1 MKHILIHYKY
11 FDCRNA
17 DICLPAKFKLN
28 HEFYLHYFVCGGCCC
43 CTLTDMTS
51 RCPASLLKT
60 TPPPPRYPWVS
71 RGRHGPSLAKCRG
84 LVLDH
89 QVFKGQESKNVS
101 KLTKFKQKC
110 LFLGGFGALSPLY
123 FDGRAPNP

>member
-1 MKHILIHYKY
+1 MIS
-11 FDCRNA
+11 
-17 DICLPAKFKLN
+17 
-28 HEFYLHYFVCGGCCC
+28 CCP
-43 CTLTDMTS
+43 DS
-51 RCPASLLKT
+51 FIKT
-60 TPPPPRYPWVS
+60 TPPPPGYPWVS
-71 RGRHGPSLAKCRG
+71 RAQEGPPQQRIMG

-89 QVFKGQESKNVS
+89 QVFKGQEPQNLS

>member
-1 MKHILIHYKY
+1 
-11 FDCRNA
+11 
-17 DICLPAKFKLN
+17 
-28 HEFYLHYFVCGGCCC
+28 
-43 CTLTDMTS
+43 MTS
-51 RCPASLLKT
+51 SFTDSILKT
-60 TPPPPRYPWVS
+60 TPPPSGYPWVS
-71 RGRHGPSLAKCRG
+71 GLQEVPPQQRIMG

-89 QVFKGQESKNVS
+89 QVFKGQEPKNLS